1 MKVKFANTIPTVDE
15 IAKLCGGT
23 LSGNGSAQVTSVCT
37 DSREAEPGS
46 LFIAIVGE
54 RVDGHIFLSKVA
66 AAGAACAICS
76 WIPENTGGLPI
87 ILVDDTVKALG
98 RLGHEYSKNCRA
110 KRIGVTGS
118 VGKTTTKEFI
128 ASVLSTAGKVWK
140 TEGNFNSV
148 IGLPMSLL
156 TLPEDADY
164 AVLEMGMTG
173 PGEIGLLSDIAK
185 PEIGVITTI
194 GTAHME
200 LLGSRENIAKAK
212 LEIKSSLA
220 EDGYLL
226 LCGNEPLLAK
236 EWKKDPRV
244 RYFSTDSLGSDY
256 HAYNIRSDEAGMT
269 FDASCRGR
277 MIYDLDIPTIG
288 KHNVA
293 AALAGVAVGCILGL
307 DDERIRRGLAAYRT
321 VGFRQQMTDVGGV
334 KIISD
339 CYNASPESMRAA
351 AAVLSTVA
359 SHRSGKKV
367 AVLGDM
373 LELGH
378 NSPELHYEVGVT
390 FADAGTD
397 YLLSFG
403 ERAERIADGFAS
415 KAGEAKV
422 LRFKDIRD
430 AAMPAKALAELLAP
444 GDTVILKASRMIA
457 AERIAEELKKTLQ
470 R

>member
-1 MKVKFANTIPTVDE
+1 MKVRFANTIPTVED
-15 IAKLCGGT
+15 IARLCSGT
-23 LSGNGSAQVTSVCT
+23 LKGDGSAQVTSVCT
-37 DSREAEPGS
+37 DSREAEDGS

-54 RVDGHIFLSKVA
+54 RVDGHIFLPKVA
-66 AAGAACAICS
+66 AAGAVCAICS
-76 WIPENTGGLPI
+76 WIPENAGELPI
-87 ILVDDTVKALG
+87 ILVEDTVKALG
-98 RLGHEYSKNCRA
+98 RLGHEYSKNCKA

-173 PGEIGLLSDIAK
+173 PGEVKLLSDIAV

-212 LEIKSSLA
+212 LEIKSSLS
-220 EDGYLL
+220 EEGVLL
-226 LCGNEPLLAK
+226 LCGNEPLLEK
-236 EWKKDPRV
+236 EWKTDKRV
-244 RYFSTDSLGSDY
+244 RYFSTDAKTSDY
-256 HAYNIRSDEAGMT
+256 HAYNITSDEAGMT

-277 MIYDLDIPTIG
+277 MIYDLEIPTIG

-307 DDERIRRGLAAYRT
+307 DDDRIRRGLAAYRT
-321 VGFRQQMTDVGGV
+321 VGFRQQMTDAGGI
-334 KIISD
+334 KIITD

-359 SHRSGKKV
+359 SHRNGRTV

-373 LELGH
+373 LELGE
-378 NSPELHYEVGVT
+378 NSPELHYAVGVT
-390 FADAGTD
+390 FAEAGTD
-397 YLLSFG
+397 ILLSFG
-403 ERAERIADGFAS
+403 ERAEKIADGFAS

-422 LRFKDIRD
+422 LRYKNRAD
-430 AAMPAKALAELLAP
+430 ALTPAKALAELLEP
-444 GDTVILKASRMIA
+444 GDTVIFKASRMIA
-457 AERIAEELKKTLQ
+457 AERIAEELKKLL
-470 R
+470 